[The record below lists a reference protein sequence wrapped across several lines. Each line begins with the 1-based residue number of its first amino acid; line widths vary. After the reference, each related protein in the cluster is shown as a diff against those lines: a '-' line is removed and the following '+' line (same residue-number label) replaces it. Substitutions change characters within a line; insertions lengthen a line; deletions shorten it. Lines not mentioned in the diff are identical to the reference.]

1 VRTRPLAGS
10 PLGTGRDPG
19 RSELTRPWTFLL
31 LLQLYIFSKE
41 TLQADAAEVI
51 AALEIKKVPPAA
63 LSLSASSASLASAS
77 TALGQTLDT
86 HVYPLVDSLHT
97 QSRALVLAASNLSLH
112 LASLAG
118 FHTSLGPLA
127 AREFARQ
134 RELLAS
140 YRAALWVVE
149 RIAVD
154 KRLFSGKTKDGE
166 RKLGDYVNLK
176 KMAVVEE
183 GCVKLEGL
191 SRCDV
196 ACTLTVI
203 R

>member
-1 VRTRPLAGS
+1 M
-10 PLGTGRDPG
+10 
-19 RSELTRPWTFLL
+19 
-31 LLQLYIFSKE
+31 
-41 TLQADAAEVI
+41 I

-63 LSLSASSASLASAS
+63 LSLSASSLAAASA
-77 TALGQTLDT
+77 ALAHTVDSQ
-86 HVYPLVDSLHT
+86 VYPLIDSLHT
-97 QSRALVLAASNLSLH
+97 QARALDLAASNLSLH
-112 LASLAG
+112 LASLAT
-118 FHTSLGPLA
+118 FHQSLRPLA

-183 GCVKLEGL
+183 GCVKLEGQSAS
-191 SRCDV
+191 SRSCFSAGRAADRTRKP
-196 ACTLTVI
+196 C
-203 R
+203 

>member
-77 TALGQTLDT
+77 AALGQTLDT
-86 HVYPLVDSLHT
+86 HVYPLVDS
-97 QSRALVLAASNLSLH
+97 RALVLAASNLSLH
-112 LASLAG
+112 LAALAG

>member
-1 VRTRPLAGS
+1 M
-10 PLGTGRDPG
+10 
-19 RSELTRPWTFLL
+19 
-31 LLQLYIFSKE
+31 
-41 TLQADAAEVI
+41 I
-51 AALEIKKVPPAA
+51 AALEIKKVPPVP

-77 TALGQTLDT
+77 AALGETLDT

-112 LASLAG
+112 LGSLAS

-154 KRLFSGKTKDGE
+154 RRLFSGKTKDGE

-183 GCVKLEGL
+183 GCVKLEGSSDAGAPRPDPVADPIGPL
-191 SRCDV
+191 QKNCRTSGPRPRRRSRSFSR
-196 ACTLTVI
+196 A
-203 R
+203 RSRSAP